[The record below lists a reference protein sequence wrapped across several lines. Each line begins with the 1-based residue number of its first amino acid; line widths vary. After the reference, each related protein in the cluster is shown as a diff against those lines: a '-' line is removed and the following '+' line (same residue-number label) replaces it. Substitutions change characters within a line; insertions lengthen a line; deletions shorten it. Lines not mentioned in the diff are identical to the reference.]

1 MGFRPVSIQIK
12 SRHCLVLNSPGVL
25 QFRKE
30 GIFCYGCLY
39 TTWHKIENLKMS
51 TENFRRELRDES
63 AQWRQEGLID
73 SELFEHLRQ
82 RYQLDQLESG
92 SSNRFT
98 AVLLGLG
105 GILLG
110 LGVITLVAAN
120 WQAWPRLLRVVV
132 IFSAFLGVNAAG
144 FYVWQRTE
152 QQSGSGRLGNGL
164 LLAGAL
170 LMGANIGLMSQMFH
184 QSGSVDGLYLV
195 WGLGVLVMAY
205 SLRLTALGV
214 LSWILIFMSYWGAN
228 VGSAWGGQ
236 NAEVDWI
243 AWLTRYLPILIT
255 PLYLP
260 LAHGCRSRAL
270 YGIWGVGLMTL
281 LPSALTVGQLNP
293 VLQTLTIML
302 PPALLW
308 VYRAQFGR
316 RPSDRFE
323 SIGRSLSIW
332 FVSIATYAYSFRM
345 LWTNAGQL
353 SDGPEFEGGYLFLIG
368 LAGLWAIAAYGGW
381 QWFLRWRSRSP
392 GESLQEPRELWM
404 KTPVFAVVLLI
415 LGVAVFCQLQGFFG
429 QLGSAF
435 VFGPLALNLLL
446 FFIGFALLHDGILL
460 GIRQRFWGGMGIVV
474 IGLVTR
480 MFEYD
485 TDLLLKA
492 LVLAVCG
499 IGIIVAGLWFEKKA
513 RQSAT
518 LLSPPSVSS

>member
-1 MGFRPVSIQIK
+1 
-12 SRHCLVLNSPGVL
+12 
-25 QFRKE
+25 
-30 GIFCYGCLY
+30 
-39 TTWHKIENLKMS
+39 MS

-73 SELFEHLRQ
+73 SELFEQLRQ
-82 RYQLDQLESG
+82 RYQLDQLERG
-92 SSNRFT
+92 SSNRFI
-98 AVLLGLG
+98 AVLLSLG

-120 WQAWPRLLRVVV
+120 WQAWPRLLRVAV

-152 QQSGSGRLGNGL
+152 RQSGLARLGNGL

-170 LMGANIGLMSQMFH
+170 LLGANIGLMSQMFH

-195 WGLGVLVMAY
+195 WGLGVWVMAY
-205 SLRLTALGV
+205 SLRLTSLGV
-214 LSWILIFMSYWGAN
+214 LSWVLIFMSYWGGA
-228 VGSAWGGQ
+228 VGSVWGGQ
-236 NAEVDWI
+236 NVDVDWI
-243 AWLTRYLPILIT
+243 AGLIRYLPILIT

-260 LAHGCRSRAL
+260 LAQACRSRAL

-281 LPSALTVGQLNP
+281 LPFALTSWQLNP
-293 VLQTLTIML
+293 GLQTLTILL

-316 RPSDRFE
+316 RQPDYFE

-332 FVSIATYAYSFRM
+332 FVSIAAYGYSFRL
-345 LWTNAGQL
+345 LWTDAGTW
-353 SDGPEFEGGYLFLIG
+353 SDRSEFAGSALFLIG

-381 QWFLRWRSRSP
+381 QWFLRWRSLSA
-392 GESLQEPRELWM
+392 GELSQRLASSELWM
-404 KTPVFAVVLLI
+404 KTPVFAVVLLL
-415 LGVAVFCQLQGFFG
+415 LGLAIFCQLQGF
-429 QLGSAF
+429 LRASGSAF
-435 VFGPLALNLLL
+435 LGPIALNILL
-446 FFIGFALLHDGILL
+446 FFIGFAMLHDGTLL
-460 GIRQRFWGGMGIVV
+460 GIRRRFWGGMGIVV

-492 LVLAVCG
+492 LVLGVCG
-499 IGIIVAGLWFEKKA
+499 IGIIAAGLWFEKKA
-513 RQSAT
+513 RPSAT
-518 LLSPPSVSS
+518 LPSA

>member
-1 MGFRPVSIQIK
+1 
-12 SRHCLVLNSPGVL
+12 
-25 QFRKE
+25 
-30 GIFCYGCLY
+30 
-39 TTWHKIENLKMS
+39 MS
-51 TENFRRELRDES
+51 TEKFRQELRDES
-63 AQWRQEGLID
+63 AQWRQEGLINT
-73 SELFEHLRQ
+73 ELYEHLRQ
-82 RYQLDQLESG
+82 RYQLDQIESG
-92 SSNRFT
+92 SSSRFI

-110 LGVITLVAAN
+110 LGAITLVAAN
-120 WQAWPRLLRVVV
+120 WQAWSRLLRVAV

-152 QQSGSGRLGNGL
+152 RQAGLARLGNGL

-184 QSGSVDGLYLV
+184 QSGSVNGLYLV

-205 SLRLTALGV
+205 SLRLTSLGV
-214 LSWILIFMSYWGAN
+214 LSWILIFMSYWGAT
-228 VGSAWGGQ
+228 VGGAWGGQ

-243 AWLTRYLPILIT
+243 GWLIRYLPILIT

-260 LAHGCRSRAL
+260 LAHWCRSRVL

-281 LPSALTVGQLNP
+281 LPAGLMFEQFNP
-293 VLQTLTIML
+293 VFQVLTIML

-316 RPSDRFE
+316 RQTDRFE
-323 SIGRSLSIW
+323 SIGRSLSIL
-332 FVSIATYAYSFRM
+332 FVSIATYGYSFRIM
-345 LWTNAGQL
+345 WTDTSNFSGR
-353 SDGPEFEGGYLFLIG
+353 SEFEGAYLFLLG
-368 LAGLWAIAAYGGW
+368 LGGLWAIAAYSGW
-381 QWFLRWRSRSP
+381 QWFLGWRSLST
-392 GESLQEPRELWM
+392 GESPQRLEPRELWM

-415 LGVAVFCQLQGFFG
+415 LGVAVFCQQQGFW
-429 QLGSAF
+429 QTGSALAF
-435 VFGPLALNLLL
+435 VSIALNMLL
-446 FFIGFALLHDGILL
+446 FFIGFAMLHDGTLL
-460 GIRQRFWGGMGIVV
+460 GIRRRFWGGMGIVV

-492 LVLAVCG
+492 LVLGVCG

-518 LLSPPSVSS
+518 LPSAPSV